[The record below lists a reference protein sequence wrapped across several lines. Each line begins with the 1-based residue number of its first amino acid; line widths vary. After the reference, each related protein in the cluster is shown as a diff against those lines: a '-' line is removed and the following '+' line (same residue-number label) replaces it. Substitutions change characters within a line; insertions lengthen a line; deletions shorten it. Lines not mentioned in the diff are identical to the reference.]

1 MKDEITEWVPT
12 NEGNQ
17 NQIRIGPFAGA
28 AIYIQAAA
36 LFGGFFLLYLLVK
49 EQGWPFLSSALVGGI
64 IPLIT
69 AFVLIKLVINK
80 PDNYFLDWMEFQA
93 LRLTKAP
100 LLRVT
105 KKKGNDN
112 ES

>member
-1 MKDEITEWVPT
+1 MEDENTEWVPT
-12 NEGNQ
+12 NEGTES
-17 NQIRIGPFAGA
+17 QIRIGPFTGA

-49 EQGWPFLSSALVGGI
+49 EQGWPLLSSALISGI
-64 IPLIT
+64 LPIIT
-69 AFVLIKLVINK
+69 AIVLTRLVINK
-80 PDNYFLDWMEFQA
+80 PDNYLLDWVELQV
-93 LRLTKAP
+93 LRLTKTP
-100 LLRVT
+100 LLRVI